1 MKDNIRFIALCD
13 LIVRVIN
20 LYYTSYFHYAVK
32 KGTRCRKNNG
42 KDSEFEY
49 NFLIICRHLNL
60 VKTSVEKFITI
71 RKVVITDYEVK
82 CSLSLLNV
90 ALMGTYLS
98 TFNRLGDKIY
108 ATFVFPFNF
117 TKSTSRCVNSLLRF
131 IKLSTEVLLYSKEI
145 VLRNFF
151 VIEMKFM
158 SSIAL
163 VRLFVQS
170 LFYFSVK
177 FAESN

>member
-1 MKDNIRFIALCD
+1 MEKLIA
-13 LIVRVIN
+13 
-20 LYYTSYFHYAVK
+20 
-32 KGTRCRKNNG
+32 
-42 KDSEFEY
+42 
-49 NFLIICRHLNL
+49 
-60 VKTSVEKFITI
+60 I

-82 CSLSLLNV
+82 CSLFLLNV

-98 TFNRLGDKIY
+98 TLNRLGDKIY

-117 TKSTSRCVNSLLRF
+117 AKSTSRCVNIILRF

-145 VLRNFF
+145 VLLNFF

>member
-1 MKDNIRFIALCD
+1 MKNNIRFIALCD
-13 LIVRVIN
+13 LIFRVIN
-20 LYYTSYFHYAVK
+20 LYYTSYFHYGGQ

-60 VKTSVEKFITI
+60 VKKSVEKFIAI

-98 TFNRLGDKIY
+98 TLNRLGDKCI
-108 ATFVFPFNF
+108 
-117 TKSTSRCVNSLLRF
+117 S
-131 IKLSTEVLLYSKEI
+131 IQLYKI
-145 VLRNFF
+145 DV
-151 VIEMKFM
+151 
-158 SSIAL
+158 AL
-163 VRLFVQS
+163 C
-170 LFYFSVK
+170 K
-177 FAESN
+177 